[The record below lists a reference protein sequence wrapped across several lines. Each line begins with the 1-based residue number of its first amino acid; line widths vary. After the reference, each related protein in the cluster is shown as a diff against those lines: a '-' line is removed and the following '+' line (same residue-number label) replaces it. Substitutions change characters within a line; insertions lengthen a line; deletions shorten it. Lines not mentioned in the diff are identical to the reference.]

1 MELRSFK
8 LVIAGFLV
16 FFSALYG
23 IQMAIVMPI
32 LSEIMD
38 QYQVGR
44 GEVSLLTSGVFL
56 IHGLMIIPGSMIV
69 ARLKIKTAYA
79 VGCFLSGAMVLT
91 VFADSFILLM
101 ILRVLYSLAFIFMMP
116 ASGKMSMLWFSQKE
130 RPIVNSLLVTTFTV
144 GIAVGTFLGAP
155 LSEEL
160 GWQAA
165 VSVFG
170 ASVCI
175 GGILWLIII
184 KPPSEEEKPSN
195 VAGFAN
201 LIKALRSKVTII
213 LGLADGFALAQY
225 AVLTTWLPTY
235 YNEVMGMSAV
245 KSGFLVGLIPLAGAI
260 SAIGGGLIA
269 SRYLSRKPF
278 FILPGLL
285 ITAAGF
291 GTFLFNY
298 DVIIYISIAVLGM
311 CSFLY
316 LPAFLTYPMEIKN
329 STENDVALVW
339 AGTFAIGS
347 LLAVVSPTSVGYV
360 TDITGSYLPG
370 FSFWAIIAS
379 GLLICGLILPEPGK
393 TTLDLRKLN

>member
-1 MELRSFK
+1 MEHRSFK
-8 LVIAGFLV
+8 LVIVGFLV

-38 QYQVGR
+38 QYQIGR
-44 GEVSLLTSGVFL
+44 GAVSLLTSGVFL

-69 ARLKIKTAYA
+69 ARLKIKTAYT

-116 ASGKMSMLWFSQKE
+116 ASGKMSMLWFSPKE
-130 RPIVNSLLVTTFTV
+130 RPIVNSLLVTTFTI
-144 GIAVGTFLGAP
+144 GIAIGTFLGAP

-160 GWQAA
+160 GWKVA
-165 VSVFG
+165 VSIFG

-195 VAGFAN
+195 VARLPN

-260 SAIGGGLIA
+260 SALGGGLIA
-269 SRYLSRKPF
+269 SRYLSRKPL

-379 GLLICGLILPEPGK
+379 GLLICGLI
-393 TTLDLRKLN
+393 

>member
-1 MELRSFK
+1 MEHRSFK
-8 LVIAGFLV
+8 LVIVGFLV

-38 QYQVGR
+38 QYQIGR
-44 GEVSLLTSGVFL
+44 GAVSLLTSGVFL

-69 ARLKIKTAYA
+69 ARLKIKTAYT

-116 ASGKMSMLWFSQKE
+116 ASGKMSMLWFSPKE
-130 RPIVNSLLVTTFTV
+130 RPIVNSLLVTTFTI
-144 GIAVGTFLGAP
+144 GIAIGTFLGAP

-160 GWQAA
+160 GWKVA
-165 VSVFG
+165 VSIFG

-195 VAGFAN
+195 VARLPN

-260 SAIGGGLIA
+260 SALGGGLIA
-269 SRYLSRKPF
+269 SRYLSRKPL

-393 TTLDLRKLN
+393 TTLDLRKSN

>member
-1 MELRSFK
+1 MEHRSFK
-8 LVIAGFLV
+8 LVIVGFLV

-38 QYQVGR
+38 QYQIGR
-44 GEVSLLTSGVFL
+44 GAVSLLTSGVFL

-69 ARLKIKTAYA
+69 ARLKIKTAYT

-116 ASGKMSMLWFSQKE
+116 ASGKMSMLWFSPKE
-130 RPIVNSLLVTTFTV
+130 RPIVNSLLVTTFTI
-144 GIAVGTFLGAP
+144 GIAIGTFLGAP

-160 GWQAA
+160 GWKVA
-165 VSVFG
+165 VSIFG

-195 VAGFAN
+195 VARLPN

-225 AVLTTWLPTY
+225 AVLTTWLPPY

-260 SAIGGGLIA
+260 SALGGGLIA
-269 SRYLSRKPF
+269 SRYLSRKPL

-379 GLLICGLILPEPGK
+379 GLLICGLI
-393 TTLDLRKLN
+393 

>member
-1 MELRSFK
+1 MEHRSFK
-8 LVIAGFLV
+8 LVIVGFLV

-38 QYQVGR
+38 QYQIGR
-44 GEVSLLTSGVFL
+44 GAVSLLTSGVFL

-69 ARLKIKTAYA
+69 ARLKIKTAYT

-116 ASGKMSMLWFSQKE
+116 ASGKMSMLWFSPKE
-130 RPIVNSLLVTTFTV
+130 RPIVNSLLVTTFTI
-144 GIAVGTFLGAP
+144 GIAIGTFLGAP

-160 GWQAA
+160 GWKVA
-165 VSVFG
+165 VSIFG

-195 VAGFAN
+195 VARLPN

-245 KSGFLVGLIPLAGAI
+245 KSGFLVGLIPLAWAI
-260 SAIGGGLIA
+260 SALGGGLIA
-269 SRYLSRKPF
+269 SRYLSRKPL

-393 TTLDLRKLN
+393 TTLALRKSN

>member
-1 MELRSFK
+1 
-8 LVIAGFLV
+8 
-16 FFSALYG
+16 
-23 IQMAIVMPI
+23 
-32 LSEIMD
+32 
-38 QYQVGR
+38 
-44 GEVSLLTSGVFL
+44 
-56 IHGLMIIPGSMIV
+56 
-69 ARLKIKTAYA
+69 
-79 VGCFLSGAMVLT
+79 
-91 VFADSFILLM
+91 
-101 ILRVLYSLAFIFMMP
+101 
-116 ASGKMSMLWFSQKE
+116 
-130 RPIVNSLLVTTFTV
+130 
-144 GIAVGTFLGAP
+144 
-155 LSEEL
+155 EL
-160 GWQAA
+160 GWKVA
-165 VSVFG
+165 VSIFG

-195 VAGFAN
+195 VAGFPN

-260 SAIGGGLIA
+260 SALGGGLIA
-269 SRYLSRKPF
+269 SRYLSRKPL

-316 LPAFLTYPMEIKN
+316 LPAFLTYPME
-329 STENDVALVW
+329 
-339 AGTFAIGS
+339 
-347 LLAVVSPTSVGYV
+347 
-360 TDITGSYLPG
+360 
-370 FSFWAIIAS
+370 
-379 GLLICGLILPEPGK
+379 
-393 TTLDLRKLN
+393 